1 MVYKKF
7 FPYISDLSYGA
18 APREDGIIEAFMENM
33 PGYGTVYSLPMKEMQ
48 KLNLPVLDIGSFGK
62 DAHKFTERIEKKYT
76 FEVAPELVYKTVMNL
91 LK

>member
-1 MVYKKF
+1 MYKKF

-18 APREDGIIEAFMENM
+18 APREEIAVEAFKANT
-33 PGYGTVYSLPMKEMQ
+33 PGFGTLYSIPIEDMQ
-48 KLNLPVLDIGSFGK
+48 TLNLPVLDIGSFGK
-62 DAHKFTERIEKKYT
+62 DAHKFTERIEKRYT